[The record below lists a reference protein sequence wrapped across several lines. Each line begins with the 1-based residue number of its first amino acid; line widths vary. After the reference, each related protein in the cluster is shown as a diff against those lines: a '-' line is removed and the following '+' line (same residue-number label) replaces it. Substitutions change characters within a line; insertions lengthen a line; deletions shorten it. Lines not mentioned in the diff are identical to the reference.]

1 MPKRPPIIR
10 FLHKPAL
17 PFQADC
23 VRGFREGDDLDGL
36 SSARDRQIIDEVWR
50 DVEGRGCYTRRGG
63 LGSLWDSS
71 DWSRLSFRP
80 TEYKTYLAA
89 CRHSP
94 FLLSTPLYDAM
105 KVASV
110 GATVRTADHK
120 YLVHRRS
127 LGAAHLP
134 GFLDCSAAGLCP
146 VASDGALDLRA
157 AVLEK
162 LSRELAL
169 AGADIA
175 VLAGTGIHSVPH
187 PSWSGMVT
195 FRIETPLSFA
205 ALEQR
210 INRQYLEGV
219 VGIDEDSAG
228 DWIVDSLC
236 HSGELLADGA
246 ATLLSALPHPAF
258 LVAIQAI
265 RKAGGIVRFGQVQA
279 GRFVEAMSGE

>member
-1 MPKRPPIIR
+1 
-10 FLHKPAL
+10 
-17 PFQADC
+17 
-23 VRGFREGDDLDGL
+23 
-36 SSARDRQIIDEVWR
+36 
-50 DVEGRGCYTRRGG
+50 
-63 LGSLWDSS
+63 LWDSS

-94 FLLSTPLYDAM
+94 GSLSTALYDAM

-110 GATVRTADHK
+110 GAAVRTADHK

-127 LGAAHLP
+127 VDAAHLP
-134 GFLDCSAAGLCP
+134 GSFDCSAAGLCP
-146 VASDGALDLRA
+146 VASNGELDLGA

-175 VLAGTGIHSVPH
+175 ALAATGIHSVPH

-195 FRIETPLSFA
+195 FRVETPLLFA
-205 ALEQR
+205 DLESR
-210 INRQYLEGV
+210 INRQYLDSV
-219 VGIDEDSAG
+219 VGIDEANAT
-228 DWIVDSLC
+228 DWVVDSLC

-246 ATLLSALPHPAF
+246 ATLLSALGPRAF
-258 LVAIQAI
+258 LEAVRAI
-265 RKAGGIVRFGQVQA
+265 REAGGIVLFGRVNA
-279 GRFVEAMSGE
+279 GKFVEVNAW